1 MLRIIVGVIVGYLV
15 AVVVVLIGL
24 GIQWS
29 ILRGPGAFEPG
40 TNVASLSWSLG
51 ALVGALIAGIAGGVV
66 ASVIGR
72 TRGWTAARALAAIFF
87 IAGIALAILA
97 MVQGKP
103 VTEGVPA
110 DYSTLTF
117 AQAGEIA
124 QSPTWYNF
132 AVAVVGAVG
141 ALIGGSLRKS
151 RATTG

>member
-51 ALVGALIAGIAGGVV
+51 ALVGAL
-66 ASVIGR
+66 
-72 TRGWTAARALAAIFF
+72 